1 MGNFEI
7 IVLGSSSATPA
18 YNRNPSAQLLNIN
31 EKFYLIDCGEATQNQ
46 LNKFKLK
53 SSRIDYIFISHLHGD
68 HYLGLVGLLSTM
80 HLNGRVKE
88 IHVFGPPQLK
98 EIIDLQLMVSET
110 KLRYEVIF
118 HFTHTEYTEQIF
130 ENNDVTVET
139 IILNHRIPT
148 TGFLIKE
155 KPRKRKINTARLE
168 EYDVPLEYIPLLKNG
183 IDYSDKHGNVIPN
196 AELTF
201 DPTPARSFAYCS
213 DTLYNENFIE
223 QIEGVNFLYHE
234 ATFLHELI
242 DRAVETYH
250 TTALQAGIIAKKAN
264 VKQLMIGHFSA
275 RYRDLEPLLAEA
287 KTEYDNT
294 VLAIEGEKYLIC

>member
-1 MGNFEI
+1 MGSFEV

-80 HLNGRVKE
+80 HLNGRIKE
-88 IHVFGPPQLK
+88 IHIFGPPQLK
-98 EIIDLQLMVSET
+98 EIVDLQLMVSET

-118 HFTHTEYTEQIF
+118 HFTHTEYTEQVF
-130 ENNDVTVET
+130 ENNDVIIET

-155 KPRKRKINTARLE
+155 KPRKRKINTEKLE

-183 IDYSDKHGNVIPN
+183 IDYSDKHGKTIPN
-196 AELTF
+196 TELTF
-201 DPTPARSFAYCS
+201 DPAPPRSFAYCS

-234 ATFLHELI
+234 ATFLHELL

-275 RYRDLEPLLAEA
+275 RYRELDALHEEA
-287 KTEYDNT
+287 KSEFENT

>member
-31 EKFYLIDCGEATQNQ
+31 DRFYLIDCGEATQNQ

-98 EIIDLQLMVSET
+98 EIVDLQLKVSET

-139 IILNHRIPT
+139 IVLNHRIPT

-155 KPRKRKINTARLE
+155 KPRKRKINTVKLE

-183 IDYSDKHGNVIPN
+183 IDYSDKHGKTIPN
-196 AELTF
+196 GVLTF
-201 DPTPARSFAYCS
+201 DPTPSRSFAYCS
-213 DTLYNENFIE
+213 DTLYNEDFIE

-275 RYRDLEPLLAEA
+275 RYRELDPLLAEA
-287 KTEYDNT
+287 KTEFENT

>member
-1 MGNFEI
+1 MGSFEI

-31 EKFYLIDCGEATQNQ
+31 DKFYLIDCGEATQNQ

-98 EIIDLQLMVSET
+98 EIVDLQLMVSET

-139 IILNHRIPT
+139 IVLNHRIPT

-155 KPRKRKINTARLE
+155 KPRKRKINTVKLE

-183 IDYSDKHGNVIPN
+183 IDYSDKHGKTISN

-201 DPTPARSFAYCS
+201 DPSPPRSFAYCS
-213 DTLYNENFIE
+213 DTLYNEDFIE

-234 ATFLHELI
+234 ATFLHELL
-242 DRAVETYH
+242 DRAIETFH

-275 RYRDLEPLLAEA
+275 RYRELDALLIEA
-287 KTEYDNT
+287 KTEFENT

>member
-1 MGNFEI
+1 MGSFEV

-80 HLNGRVKE
+80 HLNGRTKE

-98 EIIDLQLMVSET
+98 EIVDLQLVVSET
-110 KLRYEVIF
+110 QLRYEVIF
-118 HFTHTEYTEQIF
+118 HFTHTEYPEQIF

-155 KPRKRKINTARLE
+155 KPRKRKINTEKLE
-168 EYDVPLEYIPLLKNG
+168 EYDIPLEYIPLLKNG
-183 IDYSDKHGNVIPN
+183 IDYTDKFGHIISN

-201 DPTPARSFAYCS
+201 DPNPSRSFAYCS

-242 DRAVETYH
+242 DRAVETFH

-275 RYRDLEPLLAEA
+275 RYRDLEPLLNEA
-287 KTEYDNT
+287 KSEFDNV
-294 VLAIEGEKYLIC
+294 VLAIEGEKFLIC

>member
-1 MGNFEI
+1 MGSFEI

-31 EKFYLIDCGEATQNQ
+31 DRFYLIDCGEATQNQ

-98 EIIDLQLMVSET
+98 EIVDLQLKVSET

-139 IILNHRIPT
+139 IVLNHRIPT

-155 KPRKRKINTARLE
+155 KPRKRKINTVKLE

-183 IDYSDKHGNVIPN
+183 IDYSDKHGKTIPN
-196 AELTF
+196 GELTF
-201 DPTPARSFAYCS
+201 DPTPSRSFAYCS
-213 DTLYNENFIE
+213 DTLYNEDFIE

-242 DRAVETYH
+242 DRAAETYH

-275 RYRDLEPLLAEA
+275 RYRELDPLLAEA
-287 KTEYDNT
+287 KTEFENT
-294 VLAIEGEKYLIC
+294 VLAIEGEKYFVI

>member
-1 MGNFEI
+1 MGSFEV

-80 HLNGRVKE
+80 HLNGRTKE

-98 EIIDLQLMVSET
+98 EIVDLQLVVSET
-110 KLRYEVIF
+110 QLRYEVIF
-118 HFTHTEYTEQIF
+118 HFTHTEYPEQIF

-155 KPRKRKINTARLE
+155 KPRKRKINTAKLE
-168 EYDVPLEYIPLLKNG
+168 EYDIPLEYIPLLKNG
-183 IDYSDKHGNVIPN
+183 IDYTDKFGHIILN

-201 DPTPARSFAYCS
+201 DPNPSRSFAYCS
-213 DTLYNENFIE
+213 DTLYNEDFIE

-242 DRAVETYH
+242 DRAVETFH
-250 TTALQAGIIAKKAN
+250 TTALQAGIIAKKAK
-264 VKQLMIGHFSA
+264 VRQLMIGHFSA

-287 KTEYDNT
+287 KSEFDNV
-294 VLAIEGEKYLIC
+294 VLAIEGEKFLIC